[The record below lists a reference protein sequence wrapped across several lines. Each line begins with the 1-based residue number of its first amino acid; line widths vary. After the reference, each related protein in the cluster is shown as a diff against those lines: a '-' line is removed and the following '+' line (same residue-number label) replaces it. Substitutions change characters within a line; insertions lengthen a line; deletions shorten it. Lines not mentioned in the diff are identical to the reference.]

1 MFVIKKITLRQFGYA
16 VLGAVL
22 GAIAGGILIG
32 FLPLAFFIWQ
42 EQGARPDD
50 PSAGSIGIMFMFTV
64 PIGIAVG
71 GSAGARIAMYLSR
84 DRD

>member
-32 FLPLAFFIWQ
+32 FLPLA
-42 EQGARPDD
+42 GAGRSP
-50 PSAGSIGIMFMFTV
+50 G
-64 PIGIAVG
+64 
-71 GSAGARIAMYLSR
+71 
-84 DRD
+84 